1 MHPASTH
8 LSLDCAI
15 SGTTEC
21 AFSWPILTLKLVS
34 MATSLEQSQ
43 KGQNVFYDQIHIVRE
58 NLVKIGQVDPE
69 IICIKGFIFKM
80 RGVRRRPDWTE
91 VHQIYKQDSQILIE
105 FFKVRMA
112 ILQSV
117 SECQGDE

>member
-1 MHPASTH
+1 
-8 LSLDCAI
+8 
-15 SGTTEC
+15 
-21 AFSWPILTLKLVS
+21 